1 MTSSLTLLTVLM
13 TSSLSLAAPWYGSRQ
28 VVARQQC
35 SIKYEVRTET
45 VCSTR
50 YEEQCRQEYDTVLET
65 VYVDQC
71 RDVVTQHCRAS
82 NPHHKREAEPG
93 YGKLHNNLQCF
104 SKPHRQCF
112 KRPLQTQREE
122 CHQEYDT
129 VVETT
134 YVEQCRDIVSQH
146 CSPVPAKVH
155 RGYGKRE
162 AEPGYGHGGYS
173 VRPVCRQKVERRCE
187 KVPQQESRQV
197 ARPVCV
203 AVEVKVPYKVC
214 GSSHVSRS
222 QYSHGYRH

>member
-1 MTSSLTLLTVLM
+1 MTPSLTLLTVLM

-35 SIKYEVRTET
+35 SVKYEVRTET

-50 YEEQCRQEYDTVLET
+50 YEEQCRQEYDTVLDT

-71 RDVVTQHCRAS
+71 RDVV
-82 NPHHKREAEPG
+82 
-93 YGKLHNNLQCF
+93 
-104 SKPHRQCF
+104 
-112 KRPLQTQREE
+112 
-122 CHQEYDT
+122 
-129 VVETT
+129 
-134 YVEQCRDIVSQH
+134 SQH
-146 CSPVPAKVH
+146 CSPVPAKFH